1 MFTIIPHFF
10 KHFIITLIIIIVT
23 PFIRAGMIT
32 ITTFRSIPIIAKDGL
47 ATIAVHTI
55 IRPIDANATIL
66 QL

>member
-1 MFTIIPHFF
+1 
-10 KHFIITLIIIIVT
+10 
-23 PFIRAGMIT
+23 MIT